1 MNKVF
6 RGLQSNLFKL
16 EKQEY
21 DELIKISKD
30 EAVKTAL
37 YLASHPAPP
46 MPEFDLDPQ
55 FEDAE
60 KLADVIDDIFGKELD
75 DKSALENMFDGKMD
89 VREKELP
96 QLTDSESSKVCS
108 EWKSKYNV
116 IVGVSWGDLPYD
128 LQQKWLSYSCDYHM
142 KGENS
147 VAEIENIESSENK
160 P

>member
-1 MNKVF
+1 M
-6 RGLQSNLFKL
+6 
-16 EKQEY
+16 
-21 DELIKISKD
+21 
-30 EAVKTAL
+30 KTAL

-60 KLADVIDDIFGKELD
+60 KLADVIDDVFGKEQD

-89 VREKELP
+89 VREEELP
-96 QLTDSESSKVCS
+96 QLTDSEATKVCS

-142 KGENS
+142 RGDNS
-147 VAEIENIESSENK
+147 VAETENIDSSESK